1 MQNQKPDP
9 KKQQPDPKKQPTK
22 VVMRV
27 KWEHDVKNPEN
38 AEFVKEVADD
48 LGKGMRNVTQDE
60 FNRRYEIKKTNEY
73 YDYDVQVPKKINIK
87 LRSPVDVKFR
97 NPFKSNA
104 GPNTVERTKK
114 EIKEAKKGM

>member
-9 KKQQPDPKKQPTK
+9 KKQPK
-22 VVMRV
+22 VAMRI

-87 LRSPVDVKFR
+87 LRSPVDVKFK